1 MKWNL
6 LNIQRIVFLVLVVV
20 IIFGTKSY
28 IRNKDSFQ
36 NTLIGVIEET
46 KQVGKNSYL
55 IRFKGTEE
63 FNVLSK
69 IRTTEK
75 LIKGDSIFKPLF
87 SNEISLYRKDEKN
100 NYKLIKTIKRK

>member
-1 MKWNL
+1 MKWDL

-20 IIFGTKSY
+20 IIFGTKSF

-69 IRTTEK
+69 VRTTEK
-75 LIKGDSIFKPLF
+75 LTKGDSIFKPLF

-100 NYKLIKTIKRK
+100 NYKLTKTIKRK

>member
-69 IRTTEK
+69 IKTTEK
-75 LIKGDSIFKPLF
+75 LMKGDSIYKPLF

-100 NYKLIKTIKRK
+100 KYKLIKTFKRK

>member
-69 IRTTEK
+69 IKTTEK
-75 LIKGDSIFKPLF
+75 LMKGDSIYKPLF

-100 NYKLIKTIKRK
+100 NYKLIKTINR

>member
-69 IRTTEK
+69 IKTTEK
-75 LIKGDSIFKPLF
+75 LMKGDSIYKPLF
-87 SNEISLYRKDEKN
+87 SNEISLYRKDKKN
-100 NYKLIKTIKRK
+100 NYKLIKTINR